1 MWIRLNQLPY
11 KTEDLVQKMLKGV
24 PADRIS
30 AQDSLQH
37 PYFSTLPPP
46 IMHIRD
52 SKYSYA
58 HMLTGRHANRD
69 ASTCP
74 VYHICDVRSSKQS
87 SSSSPCSSF
96 SLLLAVSIFKVPGV
110 RLETEVRD
118 VFNPRRRVKHSLL
131 PSTKCW

>member
-1 MWIRLNQLPY
+1 MWIRLSQLPY

-52 SKYSYA
+52 SKNSHA

-69 ASTCP
+69 ASTRP
-74 VYHICDVRSSKQS
+74 VYHIWDVRSSKQS
-87 SSSSPCSSF
+87 SSSS